1 MKYNFKE
8 KKDIERIKKISLTK
22 YDFII
27 LGSGPA
33 AVTLSNKLISTSKN
47 IAKILIIERGDVIKR
62 EYKKIFD
69 RSLPIKLNSRV
80 FSIGGSSNEW
90 ANISSYFEKFEM
102 EARWEKNNKNLWPLS
117 HKELIY
123 YYEKLN
129 KKYGFGYERL
139 VKKNLKLPFEIRQF
153 IIRNSPMKFQNLI
166 NFKKI
171 DLIYNC
177 EIKSI
182 DDFANSTYAFTKKK
196 DFFFIAKKLIV
207 CCGGIETVNLIL
219 NSLKS
224 KKLKNMKN
232 KKLVGRYFMNHPKL
246 DLGFLMY
253 PKTNLIKK
261 LLLTNY
267 NNFSS
272 YYGISLDQK
281 TQKNFN
287 MLNTYIRFERAYSKV
302 TKFLTSF
309 KSPLINNLLRKK
321 NRYFYKV
328 RLFCEMIPN
337 KKNKIQLKKN
347 NLHVDYSFSKSDHKT
362 IELLMKKII
371 NHFSFKPKK
380 EKNIQFSLKY
390 VNKKSVDASHHMGGL
405 IFNHKKK
412 ETSIDKNLKING
424 LQNVYVCSSAI
435 FPTSGSANPTMTIA
449 ALANRLGMHLIKKDA
464 N

>member
-1 MKYNFKE
+1 
-8 KKDIERIKKISLTK
+8 
-22 YDFII
+22 
-27 LGSGPA
+27 
-33 AVTLSNKLISTSKN
+33 
-47 IAKILIIERGDVIKR
+47 
-62 EYKKIFD
+62 
-69 RSLPIKLNSRV
+69 
-80 FSIGGSSNEW
+80 
-90 ANISSYFEKFEM
+90 
-102 EARWEKNNKNLWPLS
+102 
-117 HKELIY
+117 
-123 YYEKLN
+123 
-129 KKYGFGYERL
+129 
-139 VKKNLKLPFEIRQF
+139 
-153 IIRNSPMKFQNLI
+153 
-166 NFKKI
+166 
-171 DLIYNC
+171 
-177 EIKSI
+177 
-182 DDFANSTYAFTKKK
+182 
-196 DFFFIAKKLIV
+196 
-207 CCGGIETVNLIL
+207 
-219 NSLKS
+219 
-224 KKLKNMKN
+224 MKN

-253 PKTNLIKK
+253 PKTNLIKT

-309 KSPLINNLLRKK
+309 KSPLIDNLLRKK

-390 VNKKSVDASHHMGGL
+390 INKKSVDASHHMGGL

-424 LQNVYVCSSAI
+424 LQNVYACSSAI